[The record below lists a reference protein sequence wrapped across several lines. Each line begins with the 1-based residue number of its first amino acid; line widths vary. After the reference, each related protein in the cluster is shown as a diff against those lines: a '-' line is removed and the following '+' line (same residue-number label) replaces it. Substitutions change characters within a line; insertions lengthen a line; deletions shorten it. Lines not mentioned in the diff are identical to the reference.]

1 MYLRVE
7 TFSDNNEVFEM
18 EEDRIIYH
26 YCSNTVLESILKNKQ
41 LWMSD
46 IANSNDYNEI
56 RILIPKLFY
65 MIEDLYRNQA
75 FSFKYKEH
83 NGIEGIVDILTDVS
97 QFINNTYDSGS
108 LTSFVSCFCEKGDVL
123 SQWRGY
129 ANDGKGCSVGFS
141 LKDLKEYCENTN
153 GTIRI
158 DKVEYVDEKQL
169 NSIISNAAQKCI
181 NELMNLKNKSENFL
195 TNKQSNLRGELT
207 DIIMMFLFK
216 DYLERIVLDSLK
228 YKWNAFQEEH
238 EWRIYFGS
246 ISKNEKVLFGGG
258 SKTEELLREFNG
270 ASHLLA
276 GKMKFNVHDDVIV
289 PYYPIELKEVSDSPI
304 KTVIIGPKNR
314 SKTLD
319 VRLMLASYGLNS
331 VDVKYSKIAY
341 R

>member
-1 MYLRVE
+1 
-7 TFSDNNEVFEM
+7 M
-18 EEDRIIYH
+18 EEDRILYH

-56 RILIPKLFY
+56 RILTPRLFY
-65 MIEDLYRNQA
+65 MIEDLYRNQE
-75 FSFKYKEH
+75 FPFKYKEH
-83 NGIEGIVDILTDVS
+83 NNIEGIVEILTDVS
-97 QFINNTYDSGS
+97 QFINSTYDSGF
-108 LTSFVSCFCEKGDVL
+108 LTSFVACFCEKGDVL

-129 ANDGKGCSVGFS
+129 ASDGKGCSVGFS
-141 LKDLKEYCENTN
+141 LKDLKEYCVNTN

-158 DKVEYVDEKQL
+158 NKVEYVDEEQL
-169 NSIISNAAQKCI
+169 NSIIADAAQRCLK
-181 NELMNLKNKSENFL
+181 ELANLKKKSEDFL
-195 TNKQSNLRGELT
+195 ARNPSNHRDELT
-207 DIIMMFLFK
+207 DLIMMFFFK
-216 DYLERIVLDSLK
+216 DYLEKIILDSLK

-246 ISKNEKVLFGGG
+246 ISKNERVLFGKGK
-258 SKTEELLREFNG
+258 KTEELIKEFDG

-276 GKMKFNVHDDVIV
+276 GKLRFCIHDDVIV
-289 PYYPIELKEVSDSPI
+289 PYYPIELKELSESPI
-304 KTVIIGPKNR
+304 KTVIIGPKNK

-319 VRLMLASYGLNS
+319 VRLMLASYGMNS